1 MILREK
7 PERDKYLEKKRKIS
21 REREKSQ
28 KKREI
33 FQKRFFS
40 RENSLFHFLSTSNAS
55 TTSSNSSKRSNTF
68 NASIFMFVYI
78 FLRRF
83 REKFMKREFSLKKS
97 LLEKILFFVWD
108 FSLSLENIL
117 FFSRFLSLCKF
128 SSKMCLMKP
137 SLRIEPPC
145 PSMMSRESRFLSN
158 YMCST
163 KDLWL
168 L

>member
-1 MILREK
+1 MIFWEKTEKRGKSREK
-7 PERDKYLEKKRKIS
+7 EKILQRNRKIS
-21 REREKSQ
+21 E
-28 KKREI
+28 KREI

-40 RENSLFHFLSTSNAS
+40 RGNSLFHFLSTSNAS

-97 LLEKILFFVWD
+97 LLEKILFFIWD
-108 FSLSLENIL
+108 FSLSLENYL

-128 SSKMCLMKP
+128 SSKMYLMKP
-137 SLRIEPPC
+137 SF
-145 PSMMSRESRFLSN
+145 SESLDVDV
-158 YMCST
+158 C
-163 KDLWL
+163 
-168 L
+168 